1 MPCQMHSRQVESVA
15 TGWWAEGSKV
25 PGLHLGM
32 LTSLTAVLTSASR
45 RRRSRMPAIP
55 WHLPLGL
62 RWQEKE
68 PSGFG
73 INNQLEIIAEAEA
86 SQSKPSRVSSE

>member
-1 MPCQMHSRQVESVA
+1 
-15 TGWWAEGSKV
+15 
-25 PGLHLGM
+25 
-32 LTSLTAVLTSASR
+32 
-45 RRRSRMPAIP
+45 MPAIP